1 MPASLPL
8 RSYYQSSCRIQENI
22 SMAGISQSRLHRDLN
37 RVGFHLFD
45 GSEDLPLEPLAFSLG
60 QPIPSL
66 PQRPNV
72 DVLVPKTREDSP
84 PGTLSSMH
92 GVNAFPF
99 HTETAHW
106 RHPVDLIILKCVNPG
121 AGNRRTLM
129 IDGYGLNID
138 DKEINQLTHSLM
150 VVRNGS
156 NSFLASLASRGCNRL
171 LFRYDPSCMKPA
183 SHSDYSALKLLEHSL
198 VTATR
203 TEITWKAG
211 QCLIL
216 DNRRIFHS
224 RASSSIDDSDRRLE
238 RIYVVTRES

>member
-1 MPASLPL
+1 MVSISL
-8 RSYYQSSCRIQENI
+8 
-22 SMAGISQSRLHRDLN
+22 SRLHHDLN
-37 RVGFHLFD
+37 RTGFCLYD
-45 GSEDLPLEPLAFSLG
+45 EPKDLPLESLAFRLG
-60 QPIPSL
+60 QPVPSF
-66 PQRPNV
+66 PNRPNV
-72 DVLVPKTREDSP
+72 DVLIPKAREDSM

-99 HTETAHW
+99 HTETSHW
-106 RHPVDLIILKCVNPG
+106 RHPVDLVILKCVNPG

-129 IDGYGLNID
+129 IDGYSLNID
-138 DKEINQLTHSLM
+138 DKEVDQLTHSLM

-156 NSFLASLASRGCNRL
+156 KSFLASLASRECNRL

-198 VTATR
+198 VTATT

-224 RASSSIDDSDRRLE
+224 RASSSINDSDRRLE
-238 RIYVVTRES
+238 RIYVVTREN